1 MIIKVFFIVI
11 FLFTFLYSLLRPSSN
26 VFSKLFLIF
35 GSVLGFLSVI
45 GDVYVIQIANFLG
58 VGRGTDLFLY
68 IGLLV
73 IFFFIF
79 YTLDRLNKIQK
90 KITVLSRKISLK
102 DFKSDNK

>member
-1 MIIKVFFIVI
+1 MILKVFFTVI
-11 FLFTFLYSLLRPSSN
+11 FLFTFVYSLLRPSSN
-26 VFSKLFLIF
+26 IFSKLFLIF
-35 GSVLGFLSVI
+35 GSVLVFLSVI
-45 GDVYVIQIANFLG
+45 GEDYVTQIANYLG

-90 KITVLSRKISLK
+90 NLTVLSRKISLK